1 MRPASLLSFVL
12 FASTFVHPA
21 FAKDHE
27 PGKGGAGAASLS
39 VGPAVLQ
46 SGSAVRI
53 EYRNPELA
61 GKKVTVEIDN
71 GQRRGTERTRVT
83 IELDASGHGSATW
96 TVPEWRAANFNAPAV
111 VEVNCPIV
119 R

>member
-1 MRPASLLSFVL
+1 MRTASLLSFVL
-12 FASTFVHPA
+12 FASTLVHPA
-21 FAKDHE
+21 FAAE
-27 PGKGGAGAASLS
+27 GATGGGGPGAASLS

-61 GKKVTVEIDN
+61 GKKVTIAIDN
-71 GQRRGTERTRVT
+71 GQRRGTERTEVT
-83 IELDASGHGSATW
+83 IELDANGQGSAVW

>member
-12 FASTFVHPA
+12 FACTLVHPA
-21 FAKDHE
+21 FAAE
-27 PGKGGAGAASLS
+27 GATGGGGAGASLS

-46 SGSAVRI
+46 SGSAIRI

-61 GKKVTVEIDN
+61 GKKVTVAIDN
-71 GQRRGTERTRVT
+71 GQRRGTERTQVT
-83 IELDASGHGSATW
+83 IQLDANGQGSAVW

>member
-12 FASTFVHPA
+12 FACTLVHPA
-21 FAKDHE
+21 LAADGE
-27 PGKGGAGAASLS
+27 TGKGGASAASLS

-61 GKKVTVEIDN
+61 GKKVTVAIDN
-71 GQRRGTERTRVT
+71 GQRRGTERTQVT
-83 IELDASGHGSATW
+83 IELDGSGQGSAVW

>member
-12 FASTFVHPA
+12 FASTLVHPA
-21 FAKDHE
+21 LAADGE
-27 PGKGGAGAASLS
+27 NGRGGAGAASLS

-53 EYRNPELA
+53 EYQNPELA
-61 GKKVTVEIDN
+61 GKKVTVAIDN
-71 GQRRGTERTRVT
+71 GQRRGTERTQVT
-83 IELDASGHGSATW
+83 IELDANGRGSAVW